1 MKQGDALNMIK
12 KINEINHLVVQLD
25 LENKCLKQ
33 KIKAWEKLCLAQNG
47 LLRTS
52 KELDYILNKKT
63 IEQSTDANMAAVEEF
78 CIKPEVK
85 KQAYRISMIRYAN
98 GKIGIGVSQ
107 SEDEENTLIEMKEFV
122 CWLTDRVEYELPE
135 EKV

>member
-1 MKQGDALNMIK
+1 MKQGDALNMIQ

-33 KIKAWEKLCLAQNG
+33 KIKEWETLCLAQNE

-78 CIKPEVK
+78 RIKPEVK

-135 EKV
+135 VDE